1 MIDDYGPILDI
12 LIIVLLMATIVYAG
26 ILNRRLSR
34 FRDTKA
40 ELERA
45 TRSFAEAAVRADAG
59 LRNLREIAGTSG
71 PGLTKAV
78 DRAQTLREEL
88 SFLVETAEALAV
100 RLEGAAQGVGGQGAS
115 AKARVKG
122 KATAG
127 HNGSAEPEP
136 VAMSDIARQQAS
148 RDLLKALENLR

>member
-34 FRDTKA
+34 FRDTKV

-59 LRNLREIAGTSG
+59 LRSLREIAGTSG

-100 RLEGAAQGVGGQGAS
+100 RLEGAARGAGGPGAG
-115 AKARVKG
+115 AQARSNG

-127 HNGSAEPEP
+127 QTGSAEADSA
-136 VAMSDIARQQAS
+136 VMSDINRQRAS
-148 RDLLKALENLR
+148 RELLKALENLR